1 MKKIVTIAGSSSKKS
16 INMALATYAANKL
29 KNVEI
34 ITVDLNKYEMPLYNI
49 DIETEYGIPQPA
61 IKLDAIFEYSDGII
75 ISLAEHNG
83 SYTAAFKNVL
93 DWVSRIN
100 QKVWKN
106 KPMLLMST
114 SPGSRGGITVLQS
127 AKSYFPFMGGNII
140 SDFSL
145 PSFYD
150 NFSESKITNQK
161 LEDELINKVNL
172 FKEAV

>member
-1 MKKIVTIAGSSSKKS
+1 MKKIITIAGSSSKKS
-16 INMALATYAANKL
+16 INKTLATYAANKL

-34 ITVDLNKYEMPLYNI
+34 ITIDLNKYEMPLYSI
-49 DIETEYGIPQPA
+49 DIETEYGIPQAA
-61 IKLDAIFEYSDGII
+61 IKLDAIFEHSDGII

-83 SYTAAFKNVL
+83 SYAVAFKNIL

-106 KPMLLMST
+106 KPMFLMST
-114 SPGSRGGITVLQS
+114 SPGERGGITVLQS

-150 NFSESKITNQK
+150 NFSVSKITNQK
-161 LEDELINKVNL
+161 LEDVLIKKVNL
-172 FKEAV
+172 FKEAI